1 MENKAVTR
9 SEKLRHAD
17 LEEPA
22 ESRLLGREVAQL
34 PNWRGVIL
42 LSSSPRGF
50 WGGGSGCSLPFCAGG
65 RPPGALHRDQQPTQ
79 GGSRGPLFSQRGL
92 GGGIQVSWVACRELS
107 VEACQSLPPLLTR
120 LHPRSGPNLFLR
132 FAGERVFAQDHIS
145 SDRLSQLGTQP
156 EPLCLSPAVTV
167 TLGVTS
173 QGGVPPGPHKAT
185 FLANLGSVKGVW
197 LTSSGVTTHRAVRG
211 VGEGVASL
219 SEGFPMGTW
228 KTASILVPLPH
239 DKKDA
244 EALGKVQRRATQRLR
259 GLETKRA
266 LRRQAKQPG
275 MADSRAVPKDR
286 VLTLQSMSPHVR
298 KVEYA
303 VRGPIVAR
311 ASQLQKELKQGVK
324 KPFAEVI
331 AANIGDAQAM
341 GQKPITF
348 LRQVSALCM
357 YPDLLNSPDF
367 PEDAKQKARRL
378 LAACGGQSIGA
389 YSASPGIELIR
400 QDVAAFIQRRDGGIP
415 SNPENIYLSTGASS
429 AVVSILKL
437 LVSGEGS
444 SRTGVMIPIPQYP
457 LYSATLAEL
466 HAQQINYYLD
476 EDNGW
481 ALNTE
486 ELRRALVQARRHCQ
500 PRVLCVINPGNPT
513 GQVQSRKCIE
523 EVIRFAWEE
532 HLFLMADEV
541 YQDNVYAEGSK
552 FHSFKK
558 VLFEMGPK
566 YSESLELASFHS
578 ISKGFMGECGFR
590 GGYMEVINMD
600 PAVQQQL
607 TKLVSVRLCPPVTG
621 QILLDAVVNRPQP
634 GDPSYQQFSQEKAAV
649 LGALARKAR
658 LTEEIFNRA
667 PGIHCNPV
675 QGAMYAFPRIELP
688 AQAVLEAKAQGQAPD
703 MFFCLRL
710 LEETGIC
717 VVPGSGFGQREGTF
731 HFRMTI
737 LPPEEKLET
746 LLQKLSQFHAKFTQ
760 EYSQP

>member
-1 MENKAVTR
+1 MA
-9 SEKLRHAD
+9 
-17 LEEPA
+17 
-22 ESRLLGREVAQL
+22 
-34 PNWRGVIL
+34 
-42 LSSSPRGF
+42 
-50 WGGGSGCSLPFCAGG
+50 
-65 RPPGALHRDQQPTQ
+65 
-79 GGSRGPLFSQRGL
+79 
-92 GGGIQVSWVACRELS
+92 
-107 VEACQSLPPLLTR
+107 
-120 LHPRSGPNLFLR
+120 
-132 FAGERVFAQDHIS
+132 
-145 SDRLSQLGTQP
+145 
-156 EPLCLSPAVTV
+156 
-167 TLGVTS
+167 
-173 QGGVPPGPHKAT
+173 
-185 FLANLGSVKGVW
+185 
-197 LTSSGVTTHRAVRG
+197 
-211 VGEGVASL
+211 
-219 SEGFPMGTW
+219 
-228 KTASILVPLPH
+228 
-239 DKKDA
+239 
-244 EALGKVQRRATQRLR
+244 GKVSCAFSKRCLA
-259 GLETKRA
+259 RA
-266 LRRQAKQPG
+266 LRRQAEQPG
-275 MADSRAVPKDR
+275 MADGRTMPKDR
-286 VLTLQSMSPHVR
+286 VLTLESMNPHVR
-298 KVEYA
+298 MVEYA

-311 ASQLQKELKQGVK
+311 ANQLKKELMQGVE
-324 KPFAEVI
+324 KPFTEVI

-357 YPDLLNSPDF
+357 YPDLLNSPDI
-367 PEDAKQKARRL
+367 PEDAKQKAQRL

-400 QDVAAFIQRRDGGIP
+400 QDVAAFIQCRDGGIP
-415 SNPENIYLSTGASS
+415 SDPQNIYLSTGASS
-429 AVVSILKL
+429 AVVAVLKL

-466 HAQQINYYLD
+466 NAQQINYYLD
-476 EDNGW
+476 EDHCW
-481 ALNTE
+481 ALSIE
-486 ELRRALVQARRHCQ
+486 ELRRALGQARRRCR

-523 EVIRFAWEE
+523 EVIHFAWEE
-532 HLFLMADEV
+532 GLFLMADEV
-541 YQDNVYAEGSK
+541 YQDNVYAEGSQ

-566 YSESLELASFHS
+566 YSEAVELASFHS

-600 PAVQQQL
+600 PEVQQQL

-634 GDPSYQQFSQEKAAV
+634 GDPSYQRFSQEKAAV

-688 AQAVLEAKAQGQAPD
+688 LRAVQEAQAQGQAPD

-737 LPPEEKLET
+737 LPPEEKLEI
-746 LLQKLSQFHAKFTQ
+746 LLQKLSQFHAKFTR
-760 EYSQP
+760 EYSQGQL

>member
-1 MENKAVTR
+1 MRCVA
-9 SEKLRHAD
+9 
-17 LEEPA
+17 
-22 ESRLLGREVAQL
+22 LGGA
-34 PNWRGVIL
+34 GVLAKGTISHGL
-42 LSSSPRGF
+42 
-50 WGGGSGCSLPFCAGG
+50 
-65 RPPGALHRDQQPTQ
+65 
-79 GGSRGPLFSQRGL
+79 GPLCVPNRKEETELRVELESLVLSGL
-92 GGGIQVSWVACRELS
+92 GGFLAD
-107 VEACQSLPPLLTR
+107 ASLPAGSKNATR
-120 LHPRSGPNLFLR
+120 PSPFLRRNLGTRYSCGSRSGT
-132 FAGERVFAQDHIS
+132 AE
-145 SDRLSQLGTQP
+145 
-156 EPLCLSPAVTV
+156 
-167 TLGVTS
+167 
-173 QGGVPPGPHKAT
+173 QGGQ
-185 FLANLGSVKGVW
+185 
-197 LTSSGVTTHRAVRG
+197 RG
-211 VGEGVASL
+211 
-219 SEGFPMGTW
+219 
-228 KTASILVPLPH
+228 
-239 DKKDA
+239 
-244 EALGKVQRRATQRLR
+244 
-259 GLETKRA
+259 A
-266 LRRQAKQPG
+266 LRWQARQPG
-275 MADSRAVPKDR
+275 MAENGAAPQDK
-286 VLTLQSMSPHVR
+286 VLTLDSMNPHVR

-311 ASQLQKELKQGVK
+311 ATQLQKELKQGAR
-324 KPFAEVI
+324 KPFTEVI

-348 LRQVSALCM
+348 LRQVSALCL
-357 YPDLLNSPDF
+357 YPDLLNSPEF

-378 LAACGGQSIGA
+378 LAACGGQSVGA

-400 QDVAAFIQRRDGGIP
+400 QDVAAFIQRRDDGIP
-415 SNPENIYLSTGASS
+415 SNPENIYLTTGASN
-429 AVVSILKL
+429 AIVTILKL
-437 LVSGEGS
+437 LVAGEGC

-457 LYSATLAEL
+457 LYSATLADL
-466 HAQQINYYLD
+466 NAVQINYYLD
-476 EDNGW
+476 EENCW
-481 ALNTE
+481 ALNIE
-486 ELRRALVQARRHCQ
+486 ELRRALVQAREHCQ

-523 EVIRFAWEE
+523 EVIHFAWEE

-566 YSESLELASFHS
+566 YSRSVELASFHS

-607 TKLVSVRLCPPVTG
+607 TKLVSVRLCPPVTA
-621 QILLDAVVNRPQP
+621 QILLDAMVNQPQP

-649 LGALARKAR
+649 LGALAKKAQ

-688 AQAVLEAKAQGQAPD
+688 PRAVQDAEAQGQAPD
-703 MFFCLRL
+703 MFFCLKL

-717 VVPGSGFGQREGTF
+717 VVPGSGFGQKEGTF

-737 LPPEEKLET
+737 LPPQEKLEI

-760 EYSQP
+760 EYSQRQL